1 LGLPTFLRAALTPAP
16 TKTTCGPTSRVFTPL
31 TTHDQPTTNMAR
43 VLIILSIIIGL
54 GSAFLGW
61 KIKEQADALQSDLKT
76 TKNTLATTKQ
86 TLKKTEAELTE
97 TKTTLETTQATLK
110 KTEEDLT
117 NAKGELATAK
127 ADMEKLKADI
137 EAKDKQIA
145 EIDAKMKELKETIGD
160 IDLASVPGKLA
171 ELTAT
176 KAKLETELAEAK
188 QVQES
193 LNQRVAGLEGEV
205 QTKESTIVAY
215 KNKLVQPGLTG
226 RILAYNPGW
235 NFVVL
240 SIGDKAGLKSG
251 VNMVVTRGGAM
262 IGKVKVTTVEP
273 NTAIADVLPGTLAKG
288 ESVQPGDSVI
298 YEGKR

>member
-1 LGLPTFLRAALTPAP
+1 
-16 TKTTCGPTSRVFTPL
+16 
-31 TTHDQPTTNMAR
+31 MAR

-61 KIKEQADALQSDLKT
+61 KIKEQADALQLDLKN
-76 TKNTLATTKQ
+76 TKSTLASTQQK
-86 TLKKTEAELTE
+86 LKKTEAELTE
-97 TKTTLETTQATLK
+97 TKATLEATQATLK

-117 NAKGELATAK
+117 NTKGELATAK
-127 ADMEKLKADI
+127 ADLEKTKGELDEKTRSMTALQDQLKAL
-137 EAKDKQIA
+137 EATLGAFGGSPEAIG
-145 EIDAKMKELKETIGD
+145 AKIKEL
-160 IDLASVPGKLA
+160 A
-171 ELTAT
+171 ET
-176 KAKLETELAEAK
+176 KAKLEIEVNEAK

-193 LNQRVAGLEGEV
+193 LNQRVAALEGEV